1 MFHRSIDR
9 SEMSKKTRRSKRNNS
24 NRSSTFISV
33 GVALALLMIVLLL
46 LFGNKDESKTASVD
60 TSSDSS
66 YSVTPNEVNF
76 PAPELS
82 LQSVNGKT
90 ESLTDYG
97 DKVVL
102 VNNWATWCPPCKAEI
117 PTLEEYYK
125 VHRSEG
131 FVIIGIEAGES
142 QAEVRGFVK
151 GAEITYPIWI
161 DPGNASLRVFGSSGL
176 PNSFVIDRKG
186 IVRLA
191 WVGEINRAMLEK
203 YVTPI
208 IAEN

>member
-1 MFHRSIDR
+1 MPKKIHRRKKDSDR
-9 SEMSKKTRRSKRNNS
+9 API
-24 NRSSTFISV
+24 FV
-33 GVALALLMIVLLL
+33 GVGIALIALMVVLLL
-46 LFGNKDESKTASVD
+46 LFGKNDKAESKTASAG
-60 TSSDSS
+60 SSSS
-66 YSVTPNEVNF
+66 YPVTPSEVNYA
-76 PAPELS
+76 APELS
-82 LQSVNGKT
+82 LENVNGKT

-117 PTLEEYYK
+117 PTLQEYYK
-125 VHRSEG
+125 THTEEG
-131 FVIIGIEAGES
+131 FVIIGVEAGEP
-142 QAEVRGFVK
+142 QAEVLGFVK
-151 GAEITYPIWI
+151 GAGITYPIWI
-161 DPGNASLRVFGSSGL
+161 DLENASLRAFGNSGL

-191 WVGEINRAMLEK
+191 WVGEINREVLEK